1 MVLQEIRMN
10 RLKKLL
16 VVIASAGAMGS
27 AQAVDTTFNLGTP
40 SPTLKE
46 RTDVFAQTG
55 YSFADLFNFTVD
67 ANYRTVN
74 ASPVKYSPNG
84 IGAQLGDVTDLK
96 LELFAGSDAAGA
108 SLGSVA
114 SLDGSLIGL
123 STLLDPGDFSYRVS
137 GKTSGTLGGG
147 LYFFVAAV
155 PEPAEWMMLLCG
167 LVVMTFM
174 ARRKTSLVTG

>member
-1 MVLQEIRMN
+1 MN
-10 RLKKLL
+10 LLKKLL
-16 VVIASAGAMGS
+16 VVIASAAAMGS
-27 AQAVDTTFNLGTP
+27 AQAVDNTFNLGTL

-46 RTDVFAQTG
+46 RTDAFVLTG

-74 ASPVKYSPNG
+74 ASSVKYSPSG

-96 LELFAGSDAAGA
+96 LELFAGSNAAGT
-108 SLGSVA
+108 SLGSVT

-123 STLLDPGDFSYRVS
+123 SALLNPGDFSYRVS
-137 GKTSGTLGGG
+137 GKTSGLLGGG
-147 LYFFVAAV
+147 LYFSVAAV

-167 LVVMTFM
+167 LLVMTFM
-174 ARRKTSLVTG
+174 ARRKTSWVTG